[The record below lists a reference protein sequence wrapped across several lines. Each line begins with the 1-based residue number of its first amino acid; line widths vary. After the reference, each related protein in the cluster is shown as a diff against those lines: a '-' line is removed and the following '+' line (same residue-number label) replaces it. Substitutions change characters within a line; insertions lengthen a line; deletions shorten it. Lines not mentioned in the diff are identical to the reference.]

1 MDIDL
6 DLYRHEVRVSTN
18 PLVRLS
24 AIDISPDHPQRTFVF
39 IHGFGGQ
46 AEQWHYQ
53 LQTFS
58 VENRVIALD
67 LRGHGLSDKPS
78 RGYDMPQ
85 LVNDLETALILLKV
99 KGKFVLGGHSYGGA
113 IVTEYALKNPER
125 VERLILMATAGE
137 FKLQPML
144 KLALSLPIWL
154 LKVIEPFTREW
165 LFAPPQVLKQFYF
178 QNMSRWN
185 GWERFGFLK
194 VPTLVIRG
202 NRDRV
207 FESARFEK
215 VTASIPEAQEAD
227 IGVSGHLVMLER
239 REAVDRAVERFTS
252 GEGQRSW
259 RDASAST
266 IAAERK
272 GGRDAIR
279 KDRPWLENYQSGV
292 PYTVGIPN
300 IPLHHLLRSSV
311 RRFPNRAAIFFE
323 GSRISYR
330 RLNHEANRFA
340 NALITLGVGK
350 GARVVLLLPNVPQ
363 MVIGFY
369 GTMKA
374 GATAVFVPPVIEPEE
389 IIRQVKESEASVLV
403 TLSMWAG
410 LAKQI
415 RDASGIPHVVLTD
428 PAEYLSL
435 PKFLISRWRNRNFG
449 LSNSVQW
456 IDFLGGRSNKSP
468 TVDILPED
476 LAVIQYTGG
485 TTAQSKGVM
494 LSHRNLVANALQTRH
509 WLPDAIEGKERF
521 LCVVPIFHSYG
532 LTTAM
537 NVPVSLGAAMILK
550 PQFQVLDTLKTIRK
564 YQPTIFPGVPGM
576 YMAINNFRGARN
588 YGIKSIKACISG
600 SAPLPVE
607 VQEAFEKLTKGRL
620 VEGYGLTEASPVT
633 HANPLDEK
641 RKIGTIGVP
650 LPSTEAVIVDLA
662 RRSKEVKQGQIG
674 ELAVRGPQV
683 MIGYWKDPK
692 ATKEVLTDDGP
703 STGSGGPW
711 LLTGDV
717 AQVDKDGY
725 FRIIARKADM
735 WYPSDRKKQPAFPRD
750 IEEVIY
756 EIPQVKEVAVAA
768 IARRPFAFVIAG
780 KEPPTSKAVI
790 EYAKRRLPPHLVP
803 RFVIFMEDFPRTF
816 IGKVLRRELAQRYEQ
831 HADHIGPGIVREI
844 SSAGGADEQHATRRD
859 GG

>member
-6 DLYRHEVRVSTN
+6 DLYRHEVRVSAS

-24 AIDISPDHPQRTFVF
+24 AIDISPEQPQRTFVF
-39 IHGFGGQ
+39 VHGFGGQ

-53 LQTFS
+53 LQKFS
-58 VENRVIALD
+58 IENRVIALD

-78 RGYDMPQ
+78 RGYEMPQ
-85 LVNDLETALILLKV
+85 LVSDLETALTLLKV
-99 KGKFVLGGHSYGGA
+99 KGKFVLVGHSFGGA
-113 IVTEYALKNPER
+113 IVTEYALKNPDR

-144 KLALSLPIWL
+144 KLALSLPAWL
-154 LKVIEPFTREW
+154 LRVIEPFTRKW
-165 LFAPPQVLKQFYF
+165 LFASPQVLKQFYF
-178 QNMSRWN
+178 KNMSQWN
-185 GWERFGFLK
+185 GWDAFSKLQ

-202 NRDRV
+202 NRDLV
-207 FESARFEK
+207 FERARFEK
-215 VTASIPEAQEAD
+215 VAASIPRAEEAD
-227 IGVSGHLVMLER
+227 IGASGHLVMLER
-239 REAVDRAVERFTS
+239 REAVDRAIERFIS

-259 RDASAST
+259 RDAYASSDVPK
-266 IAAERK
+266 EK
-272 GGRDAIR
+272 SGRDAIR
-279 KDRPWLENYQSGV
+279 KERPWLENYESGV

-300 IPLHHLLRSSV
+300 IPLHHLLRSAV
-311 RRFPNRAAIFFE
+311 RRFPNRPALFFE

-330 RLNHEANRFA
+330 RLNYEVNRFA
-340 NALITLGVGK
+340 NGLVSLGVGK
-350 GARVVLLLPNVPQ
+350 GGRVVLLLPNVPQ

-389 IIRQVKESEASVLV
+389 IVRQIKETDASVLV

-410 LAKQI
+410 LASQI
-415 RDASGIPHVVLTD
+415 REASGVPHIVLTN
-428 PAEYLSL
+428 PADYLSPL
-435 PKFLISRWRNRNFG
+435 KFFLSRWRNRNYA
-449 LSNSVQW
+449 LANSVQW
-456 IDFLGGRSNKSP
+456 IDLLGGKSNKSP
-468 TVDILPED
+468 TVDVMPQD

-494 LSHRNLVANALQTRH
+494 LSHRNLLANALQTRH
-509 WLPDAIEGKERF
+509 WLPEAVEGRERF

-537 NVPVSLGAAMILK
+537 NVPISLGAAMILK
-550 PQFQVLDTLKTIRK
+550 TQFQVLDILKTIQR
-564 YQPTIFPGVPGM
+564 YQPTIFPGVPSM
-576 YMAINNFRGARN
+576 YMAINNFRGARR
-588 YGIKSIKACISG
+588 YGIKSIKACMSG

-607 VQEAFEKLTKGRL
+607 VQETFEKLTKGRL

-633 HANPLDEK
+633 HANPLGEK

-650 LPSTEAVIVDLA
+650 LPSTEAIVVDLA
-662 RRSKEVKQGQIG
+662 NRSKKVKQGQIG

-683 MIGYWKDPK
+683 MLGYWKDPK
-692 ATKEVLTDDGP
+692 ATKEVLIDGRP
-703 STGSGGPW
+703 GGAW

-717 AQVDKDGY
+717 AQMDEEGY

-735 WYPSDRKKQPAFPRD
+735 WFPMNDSRQPSFPRD
-750 IEEVIY
+750 IEEVLY
-756 EIPQVKEVAVAA
+756 EVPQVKEVAVTA
-768 IARRPFAFVIAG
+768 IGGKPFAFVIAG
-780 KEPPTSKAVI
+780 KEPPTAKAVI

-816 IGKVLRRELAQRYEQ
+816 IGKVLRRELAKRYEQ
-831 HADHIGPGIVREI
+831 YTERA
-844 SSAGGADEQHATRRD
+844 QATI
-859 GG
+859 